1 MPEPAHPERPSPTA
15 TVEPPD
21 AAGPSAPSASPRG
34 VPMPDDGPRHRMLE
48 TDRCAGWLGAEVLLA
63 EPGRARLAMTLRP
76 EMTNGFAIAHGGMI
90 FALADT
96 CFAMACNHP
105 DQDDGTVT
113 VASGADITFLRATR
127 PGDELVAEAVEV
139 ARTGRSGVFD
149 VTVTC
154 DDEPVAVF
162 RGRSRTVP
170 APSAAPADPA
180 GPAGPASP
188 AGADRT
194 SQTPGEK

>member
-1 MPEPAHPERPSPTA
+1 MSEPAPSEQPSPTA

-21 AAGPSAPSASPRG
+21 AAAPSTPGVSAQDASAQG

-105 DQDDGTVT
+105 DRDDGTVT

-139 ARTGRSGVFD
+139 ARTGRSGVVD

-170 APSAAPADPA
+170 APSAAPSAPDSTA
-180 GPAGPASP
+180 
-188 AGADRT
+188 
-194 SQTPGEK
+194 QTPGEK